1 MRGLK
6 LGLYRKLVVPRLTDL
21 AMRNKHLGPY
31 RARVIGAAEGRVL
44 EIGVGS
50 GLNLARY
57 PPAVRELLALEPDPK
72 LIGMARQKSTERG
85 RALSLL
91 EASAELIPLEGHSVD
106 TVVSTWT
113 MCTIPDIRRA
123 LEEMRR
129 VLRPS
134 GRLLFVEHGLAP
146 EAGVRKWQNRLDP
159 LWTRVGGGCHLN
171 RPIETLLTGAG
182 FEIDRLQTGYMQGP
196 KLMTFM
202 YEGAARPH

>member
-1 MRGLK
+1 M
-6 LGLYRKLVVPRLTDL
+6 GLYRKLVVPRLTDL
-21 AMRNKHLGPY
+21 AMRNRHLGPY
-31 RARVIGAAEGRVL
+31 RERVIGAAEGRVL

-57 PPAVRELLALEPDPK
+57 PLTVRELVALEPDPK
-72 LIGMARQKSTERG
+72 LIGMARQKLAERE
-85 RALSLL
+85 RPLSFL
-91 EASAELIPLEGHSVD
+91 EASAERIPLEDHSFD

-146 EAGVRKWQNRLDP
+146 EPRVRKWQNRFDP
-159 LWTRVGGGCHLN
+159 LWSRVGGGCHLN
-171 RPIETLLTGAG
+171 RPIDTLLTGTG
-182 FEIDRLQTGYMQGP
+182 FELDRLQTGYIPGP
-196 KLMTFM
+196 KVMTFM
-202 YEGAARPH
+202 YEGVARPH

>member
-1 MRGLK
+1 M
-6 LGLYRKLVVPRLTDL
+6 GLYRKLVIPRLTDL

-31 RARVIGAAEGRVL
+31 RERVIGAAQGRVL
-44 EIGVGS
+44 EVGAGS

-57 PPAVRELLALEPDPK
+57 PSAVRELLALEPDPK
-72 LIGMARQKSTERG
+72 LIAMARNRSAERNP
-85 RALSLL
+85 ALTFL
-91 EASAELIPLEGHSVD
+91 EAFAEHIPLENASID

-123 LEEMRR
+123 LEEIRR
-129 VLRPS
+129 ILKPA

-146 EAGVRKWQNRLDP
+146 DPSVRKWQNRFDP
-159 LWTRVGGGCHLN
+159 LWARVAGGCHLN
-171 RPIETLLTGAG
+171 RPVGTLVTAAG
-182 FEIDRLQTGYMQGP
+182 FQIDRLHTGYMPGP

>member
-1 MRGLK
+1 M
-6 LGLYRKLVVPRLTDL
+6 GLYRKLVVPRLTDL
-21 AMRNKHLGPY
+21 AMRNEHLGPY

-57 PPAVRELLALEPDPK
+57 PPVIRELVALEPDPK
-72 LIGMARQKSTERG
+72 LIGMARQKSTEREHP
-85 RALSLL
+85 LTFLK
-91 EASAELIPLEGHSVD
+91 ASAERIPLEDHTVD
-106 TVVSTWT
+106 TIVSTWT

-129 VLRPS
+129 VLKPN

-146 EAGVRKWQNRLDP
+146 EPRVQKWQNRLDP
-159 LWTRVGGGCHLN
+159 IWTRVGGGCHLN

>member
-1 MRGLK
+1 M
-6 LGLYRKLVVPRLTDL
+6 GLYRKLVVPRLTDL
-21 AMRNKHLGPY
+21 AMRNRHLAPF
-31 RARVIGAAEGRVL
+31 RERVIGAAEGRVL
-44 EIGVGS
+44 EIGAGS

-57 PPAVRELLALEPDPK
+57 PSAVQELLALEPDPK
-72 LIGMARQKSTERG
+72 LIGLARQKPAGHERP
-85 RALSLL
+85 LSFL
-91 EASAELIPLEGHSVD
+91 EASAEHIPLEHASID

-129 VLRPS
+129 VLKPG

-146 EAGVRKWQNRLDP
+146 EPGVQRWQNRLDP

-182 FEIDRLQTGYMQGP
+182 FEIDRLQTGYMPGP

-202 YEGAARPH
+202 YEGVARPH